1 MTGTCSKSTILWVSA
16 IIVIIIIGSLTA
28 LAYTSSTAAIKTS
41 VRTGLESTAGV
52 MATQI
57 NGSEV
62 VLFKAG
68 DEGSPKYLSMVKK
81 LRTLRSM
88 DDHILNAYIL
98 KVNPDRSVTFLV
110 DDLYPDDPQG
120 SAKIGEL
127 STAPDSMEIFSALS
141 RPTSSKEPYTT
152 KYGSFMSAYAPIDDS
167 VGDSN
172 GNTKAVLAID
182 MSATDYTNYMGG
194 KGYLILIT
202 GLISMIIAVGAIFWF
217 GSKRGDEKK
226 DSGRQE

>member
-16 IIVIIIIGSLTA
+16 IVVIIIIGALTA
-28 LAYTSSTAAIKTS
+28 LAYTSSTSAIKSS

-57 NGSEV
+57 NGSDV
-62 VLFKAG
+62 VLFQAG
-68 DEGSPKYLSMVKK
+68 DEGSPKYLAVVKE
-81 LRTLRSM
+81 LRNLRSM

-120 SAKIGEL
+120 SAKIGER
-127 STAPDSMEIFSALS
+127 STAPDSMEIFAALS

-167 VGDSN
+167 VGNSN

-182 MSATDYTNYMGG
+182 MSATDYTDYMSG

-202 GLISMIIAVGAIFWF
+202 GLVSMVIAVGAIFWF
-217 GSKRGDEKK
+217 GRRDEQK
-226 DSGRQE
+226 GE